1 MVLAFLV
8 PIIQQTI
15 NCIAMNHPLWGID
28 LGGTKIEGVMLTSLH
43 DSAPVVRTRVD
54 TESQKGYKH
63 VIDQIA
69 LLVKQMQQ
77 QSGVAPTTIGFGT
90 PGVLDPVLQT
100 MKNCNSTVLNGM
112 PFKKDLEEKLQIP
125 VVLANDANCFALAE
139 THWGIVKEKSPNAQM
154 VFGIIMGTG
163 VGGGIV
169 HDGKVWNGKHGI
181 AGEWGHNFL
190 DESGGP
196 CYCGKT
202 GCVETVLSGPGLQRF
217 YKSVSG
223 KDLSLKEIVK
233 NYTTG
238 NDTAATQTIKRLSH
252 FFGKAVSVVT
262 NMLDPDVIVVGG
274 GVGNIDIIYTEGL
287 AALKKFIFNNGVD
300 VPILKPALG
309 DSAGVFGAAAL
320 VA

>member
-1 MVLAFLV
+1 MT
-8 PIIQQTI
+8 Q
-15 NCIAMNHPLWGID
+15 PLWGID
-28 LGGTKIEGVMLTSLH
+28 LGGTKIEGVILNSL
-43 DSAPVVRTRVD
+43 DDASPVLRTRID
-54 TESQKGYKH
+54 TEGSKGYDH
-63 VIDQIA
+63 IVGQIHK
-69 LLVKQMQQ
+69 LVRRMEE
-77 QSGVAPTTIGFGT
+77 QSGITPQRIGFGT
-90 PGVLDPVLQT
+90 PGVLDPVLHT
-100 MKNCNSTVLNGM
+100 MKNCNSTALNGM
-112 PFKKDLEEKLQIP
+112 PLQEDLENRLGIP

-139 THWGIVKEKSPNAQM
+139 THWGVVKQQVPGARL

-169 HDGKVWNGKHGI
+169 YEGKVWGGKHGI

-202 GCVETVLSGPGLQRF
+202 GCVETVLSGPSLQRF
-217 YKSVSG
+217 YKSVSE
-223 KDLSLKEIVK
+223 KELSLKDIVA
-233 NYTTG
+233 NYRLG
-238 NDTAATQTIKRLSH
+238 NDLAASQTIHRLGH
-252 FFGKAVSVVT
+252 FFGKAVSVIT

-274 GVGNIDIIYTEGL
+274 GVGNIDTVYTEGL
-287 AALKKFIFNNGVD
+287 VSLRQFIFNNGVA